1 MSQDEVLRL
10 VARAKDEASGPLRK
24 IRESLR
30 AMKEGNE
37 GPIAARKAF
46 TEWNES
52 LKVTREHIDKV
63 HEASRRG
70 LEPALDMLNLKTV
83 AAASGVGL
91 LVEGLKHF
99 AERGDELTGFSNK
112 VRLSIETVRGFDGI
126 AEKFHVD
133 PAELR
138 QTEMTL
144 VDSMYRVRKHRGEF
158 YAYLKAQRPQDAAAL
173 AATPDTEAGNEQAL
187 RISLRM
193 LEKIKQERGE
203 ATARIFAKE
212 NFGSDALVDL
222 IREGLPTLDEAIAK
236 YRALSG
242 SFDASKGEEFTKGMA
257 DLKAAAE
264 GFGNIA
270 GAEFLPKITEG
281 VKELTEYV
289 SGHKQEIEDGL
300 VTTVH
305 DVGEAA
311 RVAWPAISGVATAAN
326 TAATAMG
333 GWGHVLEGY
342 AAFKLAGYAFGFSRL
357 AFSVFGLAG
366 AFRALGRARASVPDL
381 KTGEQPKAIEPRS
394 SVTGRKPTGPMPEP
408 GALANDNAATASPA
422 NDNPGPKAPSGKSV
436 LDDVTDGAK
445 KLAAAGGGFADGAAS
460 LGTVLMLGQWA
471 AKSDIGLHRDLTPES
486 LSKNPLGLKLPG
498 EPGYVPGAAL
508 PPRPVAPPPAP
519 AQPAD
524 EFGRDPAVI
533 ESQAKTFSI
542 EPISEVFRNAMRLL
556 NPISEAHGEELPRR
570 PVFHFE
576 DDRET
581 RARAGLD
588 PLPTGDRDL
597 KASVD
602 ALNAA
607 RRLSPV
613 GEGRERQQLTPA
625 PASAGGIAGDAS
637 PGTGFSLRALLG
649 LLRNLTVASAVVPPP
664 APLPRDGVIEEDRAT
679 RARASDAAEL
689 VPSATD
695 AIFTLG
701 SLGDEVKRLHGTL
714 REFGTKTSQS
724 NIVPASLKSDPGG
737 LSSTSAAQEIITD
750 GTYAGVFKALVDF
763 ANQNALGKQ
772 DGRSVGNG
780 GNGGGVVPASF
791 HPGGSAAI
799 GFGGS
804 AAALSNA
811 GGEFLNGRSG
821 AVGSGDGT
829 ATTESAGAD
838 FTAGMRARNLGN
850 IGYFGQHETGLV
862 GPSNSRDVDHS
873 IAMYATQ
880 EDGIRAAARLAL
892 RKYESGMRSTA
903 SLIAGPHGWTPGSL
917 GPGASINVAHA
928 MGLTNQDDLHLDQPD
943 QMRKFLHGLAVQ
955 EHGASGGRYYSD
967 AMIGRALSGSQASR
981 PAGGLGSA
989 GNGNAVGI
997 AEGLLGAN
1005 GQQAASALHS
1015 KMTPGE
1021 WCADFVNGVLKGA
1034 GGKGVNSSLASTFR
1048 DWGTEVAKSSI
1059 KRGDVLVKN
1068 HHVGIATGE
1077 VDGQGR
1083 VGMVSGNHGHRVG
1096 HSWEGLDSI
1105 LAARRAAVTSDAAAA
1120 AQSAADAARQARDA
1134 ATPAPDTGLPR
1145 QPGELTRRS
1154 NDAQTMKHKVEGNG
1168 ELSVKVDAPR
1178 GTRVGASGGGLFKKV
1193 SLNRGYSM
1201 TSASETA

>member
-52 LKVTREHIDKV
+52 LKLTREHIEKV

-270 GAEFLPKITEG
+270 GAEFLPEITEG

-381 KTGEQPKAIEPRS
+381 KTGEQPKPVEPRS
-394 SVTGRKPTGPMPEP
+394 SVTGRRPTGPTPES
-408 GALANDNAATASPA
+408 GALANDNVATAPPA

-445 KLAAAGGGFADGAAS
+445 KLGAAGEGFASGAAS

-471 AKSDIGLHRDLTPES
+471 AKSDVGLHRDLTPES

-524 EFGRDPAVI
+524 EYGRDPAVI

-542 EPISEVFRNAMRLL
+542 EPMAEAFRNAVRLL

-570 PVFHFE
+570 PAFHLE

-581 RARAGLD
+581 RARAAQL
-588 PLPTGDRDL
+588 
-597 KASVD
+597 
-602 ALNAA
+602 
-607 RRLSPV
+607 LSPV
-613 GEGRERQQLTPA
+613 GEGRERQQLTHAPA
-625 PASAGGIAGDAS
+625 PA
-637 PGTGFSLRALLG
+637 T
-649 LLRNLTVASAVVPPP
+649 VPPP
-664 APLPRDGVIEEDRAT
+664 APLPRGGVIEEDRAT
-679 RARASDAAEL
+679 RARASDGPDRAL
-689 VPSATD
+689 DGFV
-695 AIFTLG
+695 LG
-701 SLGDEVKRLHGTL
+701 SLGQDVKHLSGTL
-714 REFGTKTSQS
+714 REFGTKQG
-724 NIVPASLKSDPGG
+724 NDGIVPASLRTDPGS
-737 LSSTSAAQEIITD
+737 LSSTSAARDVIAN
-750 GTYAGVFKALVDF
+750 GTYMGMFKALVDF
-763 ANQNALGKQ
+763 ANQSALDKQ
-772 DGRSVGNG
+772 DGGDRRNSRGSPQVTGSG
-780 GNGGGVVPASF
+780 AGAVTLVSF
-791 HPGGSAAI
+791 HPGGGAGSGFSGAA
-799 GFGGS
+799 G
-804 AAALSNA
+804 ALKNA
-811 GGEFLNGRSG
+811 GGEFLNGRRG

-829 ATTESAGAD
+829 ATTESAGPD

-850 IGYFGQHETGLV
+850 IGYFGQHEAGLV

-892 RKYESGMRSTA
+892 RKYDSGMRSTA

-917 GPGASINVAHA
+917 GPGASVNVART
-928 MGLTNQDDLHLDQPD
+928 MGLTNQDDLHLDRPD
-943 QMRKFLHGLAVQ
+943 QMRKFLRGLAVQ

-967 AMIGRALSGSQASR
+967 AMIGRALSGSQASL
-981 PAGGLGSA
+981 PVGGLGSA

-1005 GQQAASALHS
+1005 GQQAATALHS

-1154 NDAQTMKHKVEGNG
+1154 NDAQTMKHKVEGSG

-1201 TSASETA
+1201 TPASETA